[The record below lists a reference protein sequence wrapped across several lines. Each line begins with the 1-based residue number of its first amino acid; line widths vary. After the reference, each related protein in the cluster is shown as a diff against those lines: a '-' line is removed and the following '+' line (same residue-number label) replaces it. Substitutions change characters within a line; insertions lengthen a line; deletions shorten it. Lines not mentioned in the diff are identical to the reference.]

1 MLASPR
7 YGERWGRHWLD
18 VAGYADSE
26 GKTEQDLP
34 RPYAYR
40 YRDYVVRSFNSDK
53 PYDRFL
59 LEQIAGDELA
69 DYENADG
76 ITPEL
81 YDNLVATGLFRMGP
95 DATWANINAF
105 VPDRLEVIADTR
117 QVLGSGV
124 LGLTVQCA
132 RCHSHKFD
140 PIPQRDYYRLAALFK
155 GAYDEHDWMKPNTGG
170 PTKHDPAQS
179 SFRYLPYV
187 TSDERREWE
196 AREGRLAQEIES
208 LKSARDE
215 TTRLAKKEYFAKRLA
230 EIPDVLRDDVRRA
243 LDTDAAQ
250 RDAVQTYL
258 AQKLEPVL
266 RPGDEALKKADEAYR
281 RSVED
286 LDQQIES
293 RENDRRPEPLIRAL
307 WDRGEP
313 SPTYLLRRGN
323 YLTPGDPVSPGPLS
337 VLTAPDQPFEI
348 TPPWPGAKKTGR
360 RLALARWLTDPNH
373 PLTARVM
380 VNRIWKHHFE
390 HGLVRSLG
398 NFGRSGSPPTHPELL
413 DWLACEFVGSG
424 WSVKHMHRLIMTSST
439 YRQASARRPE
449 SEQLDPDNALL
460 SRFPLKRM
468 EAEVLSDTLLLV
480 SGELN
485 EARYG
490 PADGVDLR
498 ADGLVT
504 PRGTERGWRRSV
516 YVEQRRKQIP
526 TALEAFDLPQMSP
539 HCLERPTSTV
549 ATQALFLMNDA
560 MVRNLAQSLARRV
573 AREAGDKPA
582 DRVERLFLIA
592 LSRRPSPEE
601 AQLTVAALEQLTR
614 RWSEEPISEGSQP
627 DGPALR
633 ALANVSHAL
642 INSAAFL
649 YID

>member
-1 MLASPR
+1 
-7 YGERWGRHWLD
+7 
-18 VAGYADSE
+18 
-26 GKTEQDLP
+26 
-34 RPYAYR
+34 
-40 YRDYVVRSFNSDK
+40 
-53 PYDRFL
+53 
-59 LEQIAGDELA
+59 
-69 DYENADG
+69 
-76 ITPEL
+76 
-81 YDNLVATGLFRMGP
+81 
-95 DATWANINAF
+95 
-105 VPDRLEVIADTR
+105 
-117 QVLGSGV
+117 
-124 LGLTVQCA
+124 
-132 RCHSHKFD
+132 
-140 PIPQRDYYRLAALFK
+140 
-155 GAYDEHDWMKPNTGG
+155 
-170 PTKHDPAQS
+170 
-179 SFRYLPYV
+179 
-187 TSDERREWE
+187 
-196 AREGRLAQEIES
+196 
-208 LKSARDE
+208 
-215 TTRLAKKEYFAKRLA
+215 
-230 EIPDVLRDDVRRA
+230 
-243 LDTDAAQ
+243 
-250 RDAVQTYL
+250 
-258 AQKLEPVL
+258 
-266 RPGDEALKKADEAYR
+266 
-281 RSVED
+281 
-286 LDQQIES
+286 
-293 RENDRRPEPLIRAL
+293 
-307 WDRGEP
+307 
-313 SPTYLLRRGN
+313 
-323 YLTPGDPVSPGPLS
+323 
-337 VLTAPDQPFEI
+337 
-348 TPPWPGAKKTGR
+348 
-360 RLALARWLTDPNH
+360 
-373 PLTARVM
+373 
-380 VNRIWKHHFE
+380 
-390 HGLVRSLG
+390 
-398 NFGRSGSPPTHPELL
+398 
-413 DWLACEFVGSG
+413 
-424 WSVKHMHRLIMTSST
+424 MHRLIMTSST

-592 LSRRPSPEE
+592 LSRHPSPEE

-614 RWSEEPISEGSQP
+614 RWSEEPISADSQP